1 MVAVAEIPRPLGL
14 ILEEREDGRGVEIIR
29 VDPRG
34 NAALSRADVLVGD
47 RVLMVGDAACGEGG
61 FDEVAGL
68 IGSSPD
74 VVELTLGRALDVVR
88 VEWPNGCVVGARPG
102 DRMVDLAAKAGW
114 GVRYSC
120 TGGSC
125 GTCREPRPTPS
136 FRAETRVDPRRRAP
150 AADGDGRALLAP
162 LRRARPEERARR
174 RRRPRRPVLRARA
187 RPSLALGVD
196 VAGERVAVAVVGPR
210 RGGRR
215 EVGPVE
221 GQEEVEVE
229 PARARRGALEEGH
242 DAGVV
247 REVRPRAAGGA
258 AVHGRPRAVPAARR
272 VRVLRRT
279 FDRLLPR
286 RALGRCDARHRR
298 RRSPD
303 HRDRVWPRGIA

>member
-1 MVAVAEIPRPLGL
+1 LRRVLLFVVCADAFLAPSRTTRRRPLRASDDAEEVPLMVAVAEIPRPLGL

-47 RVLMVGDAACGEGG
+47 RVLMVGDAACGESG

-174 RRRPRRPVLRARA
+174 RRRPRRPVLKART
-187 RPSLALGVD
+187 RPSS
-196 VAGERVAVAVVGPR
+196 PSS
-210 RGGRR
+210 
-215 EVGPVE
+215 
-221 GQEEVEVE
+221 
-229 PARARRGALEEGH
+229 
-242 DAGVV
+242 
-247 REVRPRAAGGA
+247 AA
-258 AVHGRPRAVPAARR
+258 
-272 VRVLRRT
+272 T
-279 FDRLLPR
+279 DMK
-286 RALGRCDARHRR
+286 
-298 RRSPD
+298 S
-303 HRDRVWPRGIA
+303 

>member
-68 IGSSPD
+68 IGRSPD

-114 GVRYSC
+114 AVRYSC

-125 GTCREPRPTPS
+125 GTCEHR
-136 FRAETRVDPRRRAP
+136 
-150 AADGDGRALLAP
+150 
-162 LRRARPEERARR
+162 LRT
-174 RRRPRRPVLRARA
+174 
-187 RPSLALGVD
+187 GT
-196 VAGERVAVAVVGPR
+196 GERYSRLCVARVPKNAPVVAVV
-210 RGGRR
+210 RG
-215 EVGPVE
+215 
-221 GQEEVEVE
+221 
-229 PARARRGALEEGH
+229 
-242 DAGVV
+242 
-247 REVRPRAAGGA
+247 
-258 AVHGRPRAVPAARR
+258 
-272 VRVLRRT
+272 
-279 FDRLLPR
+279 DRY
-286 RALGRCDARHRR
+286 
-298 RRSPD
+298 
-303 HRDRVWPRGIA
+303 